1 MPNSRSLLVTKNK
14 AAELL
19 YAISCY
25 HYVRSLGFKP
35 YDWQGAILKS
45 TRKRKAVNGARQAGK
60 STIVSAKPCHV
71 AKYYPESVS
80 LILAATEYQAFLDME
95 KVKDFIAHDLNYP
108 KIERSSDRL
117 IMLANGSWIM
127 VVPATEKAARGP
139 SAPKLILIDEASRVE
154 NIVYQSGIIPM
165 LTDNPDCELIQ
176 ISTPHGKLG
185 FFFDAMNNPK
195 WERYEVRSPW
205 DVVDLEFRLE
215 PAEPE
220 AEYRRKCAEKGV
232 LGFYSPRHMN
242 KEEQEFNLGEMG
254 TNMYLQEYGVQFI
267 EPEDQVF
274 SYDEIEKLMSSTAE
288 PLIIDEIGEA
298 EPLTF
303 NKEMVE

>member
-1 MPNSRSLLVTKNK
+1 MPNSKGLQATKNE

-19 YAISCY
+19 YTLSPY
-25 HYVRSLGFKP
+25 HYIRSLGFKP
-35 YDWQGAILKS
+35 YEWQKAILKS
-45 TRKRKAVNGARQAGK
+45 THKRKWINGARQAGK

-71 AKYYPESVS
+71 AKYKPESVS

-95 KVKDFIAHDLNYP
+95 KVKDFIAHDKNYP

-139 SAPKLILIDEASRVE
+139 SAPELILIDEASRVE

-176 ISTPHGKLG
+176 ISTPHGRLG

-205 DVVDLEFRLE
+205 EVVDLEFRLE
-215 PAEPE
+215 PAEAE
-220 AEYRRKCAEKGV
+220 AEYKRKCAEKGII
-232 LGFYSPRHMN
+232 GFYSPRHRN

-274 SYDEIEKLMSSTAE
+274 GYDEIERMMNNGAE
-288 PLIIDEIGEA
+288 PFIVDDIEEA

-303 NKEMVE
+303 